1 MDRTEEREEPDYC
14 AGCNGTGEGQHD
26 GASCS
31 WCGGT
36 GFERHNDPDDFDI
49 PEDWDA

>member
-1 MDRTEEREEPDYC
+1 MDNDPDYC
-14 AGCNGTGEGQHD
+14 VGCNGTGEGQHD

-31 WCGGT
+31 WCGGS
-36 GFERHNDPDDFDI
+36 GFERPNADDDFDI